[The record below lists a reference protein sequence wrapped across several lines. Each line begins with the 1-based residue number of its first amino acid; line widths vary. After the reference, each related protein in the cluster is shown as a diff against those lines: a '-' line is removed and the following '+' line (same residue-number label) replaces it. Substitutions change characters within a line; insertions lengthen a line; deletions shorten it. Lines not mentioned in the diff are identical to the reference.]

1 MSYPFKVSVCLFLK
15 AWLAI
20 ALISQAHSE
29 EVVRFVSTTVE
40 PWGYVTSSG
49 KPDGLLA
56 RFVDQLGREA
66 GLPYVNRLQPYPRV
80 KHSLANGQADLAVLF
95 SGPESER
102 IGISLGAVVDTYI
115 MLVGSAGMESIES
128 LDDLQGKLVGYI
140 RGSRYGP
147 EFDNH
152 EGIIKTPV
160 NRMRQGVAML
170 LTGRLDAMAST
181 DQTLFYTLR
190 KMDVEVGRL
199 SPLLVLG
206 KTQGHLYLS
215 RQSTNQHLA
224 PIYRD
229 ALDKLRVSGKLDTLF
244 YSEDRWDL
252 EWYGQSDLPIPKP
265 R

>member
-1 MSYPFKVSVCLFLK
+1 MSYLSRISVSLFLK
-15 AWLAI
+15 VWLAI
-20 ALISQAHSE
+20 ALTSQAYGE
-29 EVVRFVSTTVE
+29 EDIRFVSSTVK
-40 PWGYVTSSG
+40 PWGYITSSG
-49 KPDGLLA
+49 KPDGLLV
-56 RFVDQLGREA
+56 RFVDELGRTA

-115 MLVGSAGMESIES
+115 MLVGPAGRESIES
-128 LDDLQGKLVGYI
+128 LDEVQGKLVGYI

-160 NRMRQGVAML
+160 NRMRQGLAML

-215 RQSTNQHLA
+215 RQTTNQHLA

-229 ALDKLRVSGKLDTLF
+229 ALDQLRVSGKLDTLF

-252 EWYGQSDLPIPKP
+252 EWYGQSGHPLAKP